1 MNMLKIIINADDLG
15 KSEDVNN
22 AIAECFAERFI
33 TSTTLMVNMDYADEA
48 VAMAQKYG
56 WHERV
61 GLHLNLTSGVPLTD
75 RIKHYR
81 NFCDKDGSF
90 NASFFRKLY
99 SRMHFSK
106 EEIEVVREEAEAQIR
121 KYISYGLPDKHLDS
135 HHYVHTDASVWKAV
149 EPLVLSYGMRSVRIT
164 RNMTAN
170 LSFAKRI
177 YKTRFNRKLRSLP
190 IDTTDYFG
198 SFKDFMEYWRDIEDG
213 ALVEIMVHPMH
224 DEEGRLVDRLD
235 KAKPVEEEREYL
247 SRIKHIKDF
256 Y

>member
-1 MNMLKIIINADDLG
+1 MLKIIVNADDLG

-56 WHERV
+56 WNERV
-61 GLHLNLTSGVPLTD
+61 GLHLNLTSGIPLTD
-75 RIKHYR
+75 GIRRHKR
-81 NFCDKDGSF
+81 FCAKDGSF
-90 NASFFRKLY
+90 NASFARNLY

-135 HHYVHTDASVWKAV
+135 HHYVHTDASVWKAI

-164 RNMTAN
+164 RNLYQKM
-170 LSFAKRI
+170 SFAKKI
-177 YKTRFNRKLRSLP
+177 YKERYNRRLRTLP
-190 IDTTDYFG
+190 INTTDYFG
-198 SFKDFMEYWRDIEDG
+198 SFKDFTECWKEIEDG

-224 DEEGRLVDRLD
+224 DEYGRLVDRLD
-235 KAKPVEEEREYL
+235 KKEKPVEEEKEYL
-247 SRIKHIKDF
+247 SKIKHIKDF